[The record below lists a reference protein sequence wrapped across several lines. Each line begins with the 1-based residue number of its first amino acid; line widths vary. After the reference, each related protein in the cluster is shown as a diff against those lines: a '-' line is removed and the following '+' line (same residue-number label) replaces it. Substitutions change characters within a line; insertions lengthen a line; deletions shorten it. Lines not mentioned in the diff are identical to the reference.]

1 MANVQIWTIGAVFG
15 SFAILIIK
23 IFVVLH
29 YLPEVKPPK
38 FWSIKAPKESG
49 SATDGIINAYIVLR
63 NLIAIIVN
71 LLKGG
76 SHLLK
81 VTLTAL
87 SDPNFVKSLLD
98 LVTDLILSLGVGFL
112 ATVLGGQNQI
122 MGLVGALLSLFISAL
137 LTIGRILKGVGSK

>member
-1 MANVQIWTIGAVFG
+1 MANVQIWTVGAVFG

-23 IFVVLH
+23 IFVVSH
-29 YLPEVKPPK
+29 YLPEVKPPN

-49 SATDGIINAYIVLR
+49 NPTDGIVNTYILIR
-63 NLIAIIVN
+63 NLIAILVN

-76 SHLLK
+76 GRILK

-87 SDPNFVKSLLD
+87 SNPNFVRSLLD
-98 LVTDLILSLGVGFL
+98 LLTDLVLSLGVGFL

-137 LTIGRILKGVGSK
+137 LTIGRMIKGVKV